1 MKVFLNNV
9 EHEVSTETTIS
20 RFLQEIKM
28 KNLKGTALA
37 VNGEIVPADQWQH
50 TLIKDQD
57 QVLMIE
63 AVQGG

>member
-1 MKVFLNNV
+1 MKVTVNNT
-9 EHEVSTETTIS
+9 EYNLPTSATVSDLLESLKI
-20 RFLQEIKM
+20 R
-28 KNLKGTALA
+28 NLKGTALA
-37 VNGEIVPADQWQH
+37 VNGEIVPDDRWQH

>member
-1 MKVFLNNV
+1 MKVTVNNTEYNV
-9 EHEVSTETTIS
+9 PTGATVSDLLESLKI
-20 RFLQEIKM
+20 R
-28 KNLKGTALA
+28 NLKGTALA
-37 VNGEIVPADQWQH
+37 VNGEIVPDDRWQH